1 MSTKVAHL
9 KVGTLV
15 TLLGL
20 ALGSSAALTA
30 EAPSGRQPPLT
41 KEQREKMATIH
52 EQMATCLRSDKPIA
66 DCHKDAMKS
75 CQDVM
80 GKDGCPMM
88 DGMGGMHGMRDH
100 RMRNQSPK

>member
-9 KVGTLV
+9 KVGTAV
-15 TLLGL
+15 ALLGL
-20 ALGSSAALTA
+20 ALGSSAAFTA
-30 EAPSGRQPPLT
+30 EPSSAQYAAPT

-80 GKDGCPMM
+80 GTEGCSM
-88 DGMGGMHGMRDH
+88 MGGMHGHKMH
-100 RMRNQSPK
+100 QQSPK